1 MSQIVVLSGKG
12 GTGKTSIVLGL
23 ATVMPSKVLADC
35 DVDAADL
42 HLIAKPQAIF
52 TQDFVSGE
60 LARIEAD
67 ECTQCLL
74 CQSRCRFEAITMEP
88 RILAEHCEGCG
99 LCAFICPVGAIKM
112 DPRHCGWLY
121 ESRTRFGTMVHAML
135 KPGAENSGRLV
146 TTVRRRANE
155 LAVQE
160 GCAHVLV
167 DGSPGIGCPVIASL
181 TGADLALLVA
191 EPTVSALHDLRRV
204 HELARHFRIP
214 CLVLVNKA
222 DLSSDR
228 LQEIRDFC
236 SESGLRL
243 VGEIPYDPVFTK
255 AQLAGQSV
263 VEFDPRSQKPR
274 FEAIWD
280 LMRETLEKTTLVH
293 L

>member
-1 MSQIVVLSGKG
+1 MKQIVVLSGKG
-12 GTGKTSIVLGL
+12 GTGKTSVVAGL
-23 ATVMPSKVLADC
+23 ASIMPGLVLADC

-42 HLIAKPQAIF
+42 HLVTRPR
-52 TQDFVSGE
+52 TVSSHDFISGE
-60 LARIEAD
+60 LARITEH
-67 ECTQCLL
+67 ECAGCLL
-74 CQSRCRFEAITMEP
+74 CARKCHFGAITEDP
-88 RILAEHCEGCG
+88 RVLPEHCEGCG

-112 DPRHCGWLY
+112 EPRHCGWLY
-121 ESRTRFGTMVHAML
+121 ESRTRFGAMVHAML

-155 LAVQE
+155 LAMQE

-222 DLSSDR
+222 DLSSER
-228 LQEIRDFC
+228 LQEIIDFC

-243 VGEIPYDPVFTK
+243 VGEIPYDSVFTK

-263 VEFDPRSQKPR
+263 VEFDPQRQKPR

-280 LMRETLEKTTLVH
+280 QMRETLEKTALVH

>member
-12 GTGKTSIVLGL
+12 GTGKTSIVAAL
-23 ATVMPSKVLADC
+23 ATIMPSKVLADC

-42 HLIAKPQAIF
+42 HLIAKPQVIS
-52 TQDFVSGE
+52 THDFVSGE
-60 LARIEAD
+60 LARIDAR

-74 CQSRCRFEAITMEP
+74 CQTKCRFEAISTEP
-88 RILAEHCEGCG
+88 RVLADHCEGCG
-99 LCAFICPVGAIKM
+99 LCAFVCPVGAISM
-112 DPRHCGWLY
+112 EPRHCGWWH
-121 ESRTRFGTMVHAML
+121 ESRTRFGSMVHAAL

-146 TTVRRRANE
+146 TTVRRRASE
-155 LAVQE
+155 LAEHE

-214 CLVLVNKA
+214 CLVLLNKA
-222 DLSSDR
+222 DLSPER
-228 LQEIRDFC
+228 VREIRSFC
-236 SESGLRL
+236 AESGLSL

-255 AQLAGQSV
+255 AQLAGRSV
-263 VEFDPRSQKPR
+263 VELDPQNQEPR
-274 FEAIWD
+274 FEAIWNQ
-280 LMRETLEKTTLVH
+280 MREVLGKTSLVR